1 MSASYVHRD
10 PLVLSPSTL
19 QKLSTRT
26 GINTGQN
33 EYMSL
38 ATSTLDNR
46 LYGGHSLS
54 IKSSPP
60 AQTQVSLQSP
70 KMSPDST
77 LTHLPLPCTSSV
89 SRFPSASSGLCAS
102 NAASSTTCD
111 SFLRSALVNSDSS
124 DRHCVGS
131 STGGG
136 AGDVGGGVI
145 GPLVSVPLFK
155 PDLHRAPTAT
165 PLSPLGRPRAMTTSN
180 ASRSGTPNSANH
192 TPNSSSAPVPS
203 STTPVKKSSRRN
215 PWGSETYSDLI
226 TVAIHS
232 YPDQQATL
240 QQIYDFIITHYEYFR
255 ERSDPTTSAGWKN
268 SIRHN
273 LSLHDRFT
281 KCPKSSDNTKSSYWR
296 INTEVAA
303 RPYVRRRA
311 CSMDNTNPKRQSGCN
326 KTSRA
331 TSGGHR
337 GNRHSG
343 GDKLSNH
350 NHSAVSR
357 IAGLT
362 SVHSGFSPLCEM
374 RCVSTADTA
383 RQENGL
389 SLSRSGCKPCD
400 QPTNGKLSGY
410 FHYAPPGSLNA
421 DIMDSDVPPGSCNG
435 GNRWSSK
442 LSPTRSSYGNHSNTG
457 AGASYAPYDHLASS
471 HLLFDSSDFHSM
483 VGSTDQALVRSR
495 ASSLIEHLLRSDHS
509 TTLDVRNS
517 TSNQLSSQPYLPN
530 AFLAT
535 SVSSEPQHHHQ
546 HPGVGNLPANRG
558 VPLLD
563 QSLSAFLPPSAPQ
576 PHPVD
581 MRPVRS
587 LHTARP
593 MSPDHN
599 AVQQQ
604 RQQHHHHHLQPLHLH
619 STGGNASNVSNNN
632 SQTMETTFG
641 SHWQNCATH
650 FQIPVGVSNPNV
662 SSLYPSFNGA
672 VSPFAAAAAAAAAT
686 NTSMALRLDAMKAN
700 YDAVVSSATSPTC
713 AAFHNANRL
722 LPFLSTA
729 SNGIGTASLS
739 PSTCS
744 STSSST
750 RSWRHPFSDQTSSLQ
765 IHHHSAPLQTDA
777 LASGITSRQAI
788 AALSNGRS
796 PGQITPPNLQPY
808 YSSMRQGLSSMFNVG
823 GMDCALDTP
832 PYQQLK
838 HEHLDDVDEDEER
851 EALDVT
857 GTTGSAQDAGS
868 RRTVCTTGGGVSSV
882 MYDMTE
888 VSSVS
893 NVYGQNRSKNLCPGP
908 GSRYTS
914 GAGGGSNFT
923 YEGEEEEDE
932 DEDDQDKL
940 ELELSLELADRIVS
954 STRSSDSK

>member
-1 MSASYVHRD
+1 MSASYIHRD
-10 PLVLSPSTL
+10 PLVLSPSTV
-19 QKLSTRT
+19 QKLSTRAT
-26 GINTGQN
+26 INAGQN

-38 ATSTLDNR
+38 ASSTLDNR
-46 LYGGHSLS
+46 LYEGHSLS

-77 LTHLPLPCTSSV
+77 LTHLPLPCTNSM
-89 SRFPSASSGLCAS
+89 SRFPSVSSGLCAS

-111 SFLRSALVNSDSS
+111 SFLRSALANSDSS

-136 AGDVGGGVI
+136 ADVGSGLI
-145 GPLVSVPLFK
+145 SPLVSVPLLK

-165 PLSPLGRPRAMTTSN
+165 PLGSLCRPRAMTTSN
-180 ASRSGTPNSANH
+180 ASRSGTPNSATH

-311 CSMDNTNPKRQSGCN
+311 CSMDNTNPKRQSGCS
-326 KTSRA
+326 KTSHRG
-331 TSGGHR
+331 TGGGHR

-343 GDKLSNH
+343 GDKLSNN
-350 NHSAVSR
+350 NHSTASR
-357 IAGLT
+357 IAGST
-362 SVHSGFSPLCEM
+362 SVHNDFSLCEM
-374 RCVSTADTA
+374 RCVSTADAA
-383 RQENGL
+383 RQEDGL

-400 QPTNGKLSGY
+400 QPTNGKLPGY
-410 FHYAPPGSLNA
+410 FHYALPRPLNA
-421 DIMDSDVPPGSCNG
+421 DIMDSDLLSSSCNG

-457 AGASYAPYDHLASS
+457 AGAGYAPYDHLASS

-509 TTLDVRNS
+509 TALDVRNS

-535 SVSSEPQHHHQ
+535 SVSSEPHQHHHQ

-587 LHTARP
+587 VHTARP
-593 MSPDHN
+593 MSPDHS

-619 STGGNASNVSNNN
+619 SASGNASSVSNSNN
-632 SQTMETTFG
+632 QTMESTFG
-641 SHWQNCATH
+641 SHWQNCATQ
-650 FQIPVGVSNPNV
+650 FQMSMGVNNPNV
-662 SSLYPSFNGA
+662 SSLCPSFNGA
-672 VSPFAAAAAAAAAT
+672 VSPFAAAAAAAAT

-700 YDAVVSSATSPTC
+700 YDAVVSSANSPTC

-729 SNGIGTASLS
+729 SNGVGTASLS

-765 IHHHSAPLQTDA
+765 VHHHSGPLQTDA

-788 AALSNGRS
+788 TALSHGRS
-796 PGQITPPNLQPY
+796 PGPITPPNLQPY
-808 YSSMRQGLSSMFNVG
+808 YSSVRQGLSSMFNVG

-838 HEHLDDVDEDEER
+838 HEPLDDVDEDEER
-851 EALDVT
+851 ETLDVT
-857 GTTGSAQDAGS
+857 GTAGSAQDAVP
-868 RRTVCTTGGGVSSV
+868 RRTVCATGGDVSSV

-888 VSSVS
+888 VSNAS
-893 NVYGQNRSKNLCPGP
+893 NIYGQNRSKNLCPGS
-908 GSRYTS
+908 GSRYNS
-914 GAGGGSNFT
+914 SAGNRTNFT
-923 YEGEEEEDE
+923 FEGEEEEDE

-940 ELELSLELADRIVS
+940 ELELSLELADRIVG